1 MTKLLT
7 VFDTYDTEHQA
18 VAIDDAV
25 GDLLPALRIRNG
37 ILVTDV
43 ALSAGAPQGLFLP
56 GDVIHAV
63 NGQSPSSVEEL
74 ENALM
79 RIMRGESVVLQIER
93 TGRLSF
99 VVAEL
104 F

>member
-1 MTKLLT
+1 MQTDFHHGLLSN
-7 VFDTYDTEHQA
+7 V
-18 VAIDDAV
+18 
-25 GDLLPALRIRNG
+25 LPVLRVPNG

-56 GDVIHAV
+56 GDVIHTID
-63 NGQSPSSVEEL
+63 GQSPNSVEEL
-74 ENALM
+74 ERAITNIA
-79 RIMRGESVVLQIER
+79 RGGSVVLQIER
-93 TGRLSF
+93 DGRLSF